1 MQLFFAV
8 FFLIVAFAIGS
19 TPTALLM
26 SRSKGIDIRRH
37 GSGNVGATN
46 VLRVMGKKWGILCLA
61 LDVLKGW
68 LPVTLMAK
76 AYLLTSLSG
85 LPQDGWMWLA
95 GLAAIAGHMFSPFL
109 GFKGGKGVATS
120 LGALLAIAPLAVLVA
135 VAGGGIIIWLTG
147 YVSLASI
154 ACSATLPVLI
164 VILNLARR
172 APIPW
177 TTVVVTLLLAAVIA
191 WKHRANIRRLRQGT
205 ESRVFD
211 RFAKQ
216 SGPKEPS

>member
-1 MQLFFAV
+1 
-8 FFLIVAFAIGS
+8 
-19 TPTALLM
+19 
-26 SRSKGIDIRRH
+26 
-37 GSGNVGATN
+37 
-46 VLRVMGKKWGILCLA
+46 MGKKWGGLCLA

-76 AYLLTSLSG
+76 AYLLTSLRG

-120 LGALLAIAPLAVLVA
+120 IGALLAIAPLALLA
-135 VAGGGIIIWLTG
+135 AIAAGLFVIWLTG

-154 ACSATLPVLI
+154 ACSAALPVLI

-172 APIPW
+172 SPVPW
-177 TTVVVTLLLAAVIA
+177 TSVLVTALLAVVIA
-191 WKHRANIRRLRQGT
+191 WKHRANIQRLRQGT

-211 RFAKQ
+211 RFAKKT
-216 SGPKEPS
+216 GPKEPS